1 MDLLKSS
8 NNYSLILFIITFF
21 LPACSTEKII
31 LFDKNSTKK
40 DFCSLL
46 DSPKKNDVAVV
57 LFTSVDCPIANRMSP
72 EIRKCQ
78 NLASDLNIK
87 FINIYPS
94 TNTKQKEISS
104 HKKNYLLKGTF
115 LHDSDQKWAS
125 LFNATITP
133 ECFVLIEKNQRW
145 EVLYQGRVCNLY
157 PALGR
162 PLNKASTHELYDSIK
177 LAKEK
182 PDITKNMYPQ
192 NTKAVGCQIELI
204 KK

>member
-8 NNYSLILFIITFF
+8 NKYTFVLFLVTFF
-21 LPACSTEKII
+21 LPSCSTGKTS
-31 LFDKNSTKK
+31 LFDKNSNKK
-40 DFCSLL
+40 NFCSLL
-46 DSPKKNDVAVV
+46 GSPKINDIAVV
-57 LFTSVDCPIANRMSP
+57 LFTSVDCPIANRMTP

-78 NLASDLNIK
+78 NLASNLNIR
-87 FINIYPS
+87 FINVYPS
-94 TNTKQKEISS
+94 TNMKQKEISS
-104 HKKNYLLKGTF
+104 HMKNYLLKGTF
-115 LHDSDQKWAS
+115 LHDSDQEWTS

-145 EVLYQGRVCNLY
+145 EVFYQGRVCNLY

-177 LAKEK
+177 LAQEK
-182 PDITKNMYPQ
+182 PDITSNMYPQ